1 VKKSTFLFVFV
12 FLGGVICANI
22 LGVVAGKELGAMN
35 EYFMNRYMYA
45 DIQGQELFPFLFYER
60 APKFLVLLLLSIG
73 IFGTFIVDGYIGY
86 LGFSVGF
93 LSVIAIMN
101 YGIKG
106 VLLLLGFFFP
116 QWLFYVPALILWY
129 YEVRYYKGAGRT
141 AAYGEQKNKKHI
153 KLAVSLMLAGILLF
167 SGLFLESY
175 VNPFFLQNII
185 RIVG

>member
-1 VKKSTFLFVFV
+1 MKKTTFLFFLL
-12 FLGGVICANI
+12 FLGGVICANVS
-22 LGVVAGKELGAMN
+22 GVVSGRELGAMN

-45 DIQGQELFPFLFYER
+45 DIQGSELFPFLFYER
-60 APKFLVLLLLSIG
+60 APGFLLLVLLSVG
-73 IFGTFIVDGYIGY
+73 IYGTLVADGYISY
-86 LGFSVGF
+86 LAFSTGF
-93 LSVIAIMN
+93 LSVVAIMN

-185 RIVG
+185 SG